1 MLILSTAPCRTQRRP
16 SRPGAG
22 WRKKGSSSP
31 SAAVQN
37 RQSNKVWGSADGGQ
51 SSETSAAA
59 GKLRTLAN
67 RYHISYISAA
77 KVFPR
82 VLISFGG
89 FLRIGPWGSQS
100 WLQPLFRR
108 LLAGEGSLR
117 FTTTRS
123 DSVAGRGAASKS

>member
-1 MLILSTAPCRTQRRP
+1 MTPPTRGSGIRTTPYPSRILILSTAPCRTQRQP
-16 SRPGAG
+16 SRPLATL
-22 WRKKGSSSP
+22 RTNDSSSP

-51 SSETSAAA
+51 SSETSAAT
-59 GKLRTLAN
+59 GKLRTLAS

-89 FLRIGPWGSQS
+89 FLRIGPW
-100 WLQPLFRR
+100 
-108 LLAGEGSLR
+108 
-117 FTTTRS
+117 
-123 DSVAGRGAASKS
+123 